1 MNKYKQLTLEQQ
13 DKWNNSFY
21 PKFLSNSTI
30 KEFLQS
36 QIPFYFAVE
45 SFPRMLLKLAS
56 IIPNSEQRLLLI
68 DNIYEEHGRGNPS
81 KFHTTTFKEH
91 LNILGFNGEFK
102 KNPFIEDW
110 ISSIEKSNF
119 TIDQFGSY
127 LAGIEYLYAL
137 ICVDIVNFMNL
148 HNIASPHYQ
157 KHSEIDWDHGAELLH
172 VVLNCNLT
180 INDEYFLKAQ
190 SDFIELFNKM
200 PVPTQKELEEI
211 SKHPISFFYSREDSN
226 VEKQVL
232 KKYLNNEKTD
242 VFMICSGGEHILE
255 MLSLGYQG
263 HLTFDIF
270 DVNYN
275 QINVFK
281 NKLTNKEQEA
291 EGKFELLFEMF
302 RTMYFDEREQDRSK
316 YFYHNSEKF
325 DYVMELLFNN
335 QNLNTI
341 FSESAT
347 KYSSA
352 SFSEHFKKAFLFSF
366 QIQHQNIKNIF
377 HNKPLHISY
386 LNSSSFCFNFIVDN
400 ILNYSF
406 DKNYDIIDLSNI
418 GDWMDVED
426 YALILESAKKH
437 LNPNGSLIVRK
448 LLGDYSLKQLLKDS
462 GFVNIEDINDYTYFY
477 TECLV
482 ATS

>member
-1 MNKYKQLTLEQQ
+1 MDKYKQLTLKQQ
-13 DKWNNSFY
+13 DKWNHSFY
-21 PKFLSNSTI
+21 PKFLLNSTI
-30 KEFLQS
+30 QEFLQS
-36 QIPFYFAVE
+36 QVPFYFAVE
-45 SFPRMLLKLAS
+45 AFPRMLLKLAS
-56 IIPNSEQRLLLI
+56 IIPTSEQRLLLI
-68 DNIYEEHGRGNPS
+68 DNIYEEHGRGHSNQ
-81 KFHTTTFKEH
+81 FHTTTFKEH
-91 LNILGFNGEFK
+91 LYILGFNGEFK

-110 ISSIEKSNF
+110 ISFIEKSNF
-119 TIDQFGSY
+119 TIDQLGSY

-137 ICVDIVNFMNL
+137 ICIDIVKFMDK
-148 HNIASPHYQ
+148 HNIESPHYQ

-172 VVLNCNLT
+172 VVLNCNLD

-200 PVPTQKELEEI
+200 IVPTQKELEEI

-232 KKYLNNEKTD
+232 EKYINNRKTD

-281 NKLTNKEQEA
+281 NKLDQKSQEE

-302 RTMYFDEREQDRSK
+302 RTMYFDERQPDRSA
-316 YFYHNSEKF
+316 YFYNNQSKF
-325 DYVMELLFNN
+325 NYVMDILFTNN
-335 QNLNTI
+335 NLNI
-341 FSESAT
+341 VFSDSAT

-352 SFSEHFKKAFLFSF
+352 SFAEHFKKAFSFSF
-366 QIQHQNIKNIF
+366 QIQHQNINNIF
-377 HNKPLHISY
+377 NNKPLPIPN
-386 LNSSSFCFNFIVDN
+386 LNSSSVSFNFIVDN
-400 ILNYSF
+400 MLNYSF

-418 GDWMDVED
+418 GDWMKVED
-426 YALILESAKKH
+426 YALILENAKRH

-462 GFVNIEDINDYTYFY
+462 GFVQIEDIRDYTYFY

-482 ATS
+482 ASL